1 MAATTRYALAL
12 SADGRLAESAAL
24 LEPARDAYRDLVDTV
39 EYVRLSAEL
48 ARSYLLLARSEDAVR
63 VVDDILPTAERL
75 ELTRETIELLITR
88 GPALASIGRLRESIV
103 TLVGALAATASY
115 GLADVGLRARV
126 NLSYAAAAEDPQ
138 LAYRVAREGLELV
151 RHLGMRGYGFYL
163 LGNAAEFA
171 VRAGDW
177 DWALAEVEEAAAAL
191 ETDQTARV
199 RLAEI
204 RGLRGADVEAELQAF
219 ADRVAEMTEVQAQAT
234 VGEVRALVAL
244 GRGELR
250 VALDLARGSYK
261 LNRSPDATSLQTA
274 MRAAAWL
281 GDAGALRDARRVL
294 AEQPGRVAATV
305 RLEADAALAALEGR
319 RAEALA
325 GFVEANRRWR
335 ELGLEFE
342 AASSALSL
350 VITLGP
356 AGPEAQAAASEAG
369 ATFERLGAS
378 PFQERLAV
386 AVRAAAPAPAP
397 RVDVRPERRTP
408 AVRTD

>member
-1 MAATTRYALAL
+1 
-12 SADGRLAESAAL
+12 
-24 LEPARDAYRDLVDTV
+24 
-39 EYVRLSAEL
+39 
-48 ARSYLLLARSEDAVR
+48 
-63 VVDDILPTAERL
+63 
-75 ELTRETIELLITR
+75 
-88 GPALASIGRLRESIV
+88 
-103 TLVGALAATASY
+103 
-115 GLADVGLRARV
+115 
-126 NLSYAAAAEDPQ
+126 
-138 LAYRVAREGLELV
+138 
-151 RHLGMRGYGFYL
+151 
-163 LGNAAEFA
+163 
-171 VRAGDW
+171 
-177 DWALAEVEEAAAAL
+177 
-191 ETDQTARV
+191 V

-234 VGEVRALVAL
+234 VSEVRALVAL

-250 VALDLARGSYK
+250 VALDLARASYE
-261 LNRSPDATSLQTA
+261 LYRSPDATSLQTA

-319 RAEALA
+319 RAEAIA
-325 GFVEANRRWR
+325 GFVEATRRWR
-335 ELGLEFE
+335 ERGLEFE
-342 AASSALSL
+342 AAISALSL

>member
-1 MAATTRYALAL
+1 MARSLELARAAGDRLGLMAATTRYALAL

-305 RLEADAALAALEGR
+305 RLEAGAGGARGTTRRGARRLRGGQPPLA
-319 RAEALA
+319 RARA
-325 GFVEANRRWR
+325 R
-335 ELGLEFE
+335 
-342 AASSALSL
+342 
-350 VITLGP
+350 
-356 AGPEAQAAASEAG
+356 
-369 ATFERLGAS
+369 
-378 PFQERLAV
+378 
-386 AVRAAAPAPAP
+386 VRGG
-397 RVDVRPERRTP
+397 
-408 AVRTD
+408 